1 MLPIGGAFG
10 QGAGALAGEAG
21 THRVF
26 EHRPVKVARWPA
38 RIPYGCG
45 ISDELAQRAMACA

>member
-45 ISDELAQRAMACA
+45 ISDELAQRAMACG